1 MKSSSILFLRT
12 EKKLPSFFFLL
23 SDSLSELN
31 IKLVPVAPRDVG
43 AFIEKEKRV
52 VFSLVQDIKG
62 MERLNYFRNQ
72 YLDFYLKNK
81 RLFLIDLSS
90 FGSLLL
96 TRNYIMESV
105 YFHIP
110 LPSSIEKV
118 RRMAVIILKNIH
130 GREVSWPG
138 GKSPKLAT
146 QIFK

>member
-1 MKSSSILFLRT
+1 MKSSSILFLRM
-12 EKKLPSFFFLL
+12 EKKLPPFFFSL

-31 IKLVPVAPRDVG
+31 IKVVPIGPKDVG
-43 AFIEKEKRV
+43 TFVEKEKRIL
-52 VFSLVQDIKG
+52 FSLVQDIKG
-62 MERLNYFRNQ
+62 MEKLTYYRNQ

-90 FGSLLL
+90 FGSLLQ
-96 TRNYIMESV
+96 TRNYIIENV
-105 YFHIP
+105 YYHIP
-110 LPSSIEKV
+110 LPSSLDKV
-118 RRMAVIILKNIH
+118 RKIAVSILKSIH